1 MNPAVLCTLRVKKQS
16 GAKGKPAMEEV
27 RADHLLPL
35 GFVVLP
41 PAPRPAVMRRG
52 LRPRGQVAFPGPEL

>member
-41 PAPRPAVMRRG
+41 PAPRPAVMWRG